1 MKLLLT
7 GSSGAKVASRVAV
20 ILAQSHRVVGVD
32 MMPAPTTTIVSD
44 ITSISDWRQHLRGV
58 DAVVHFAALHAP
70 HRETHST
77 ADFRRTN
84 VEATARLLDAARD
97 TGVKRFLLA
106 SSTSVYGK
114 AMRSKTSAVWVTEE
128 LQPEAED
135 IYDETKLA
143 AEQLCREAFSPAF
156 TTAAL
161 RFSRSF
167 PEPTSLMALYR
178 LYRGVDARDVAQ
190 AFALALN
197 ANFARFEAINIS
209 GETPFLEEDCE
220 RLRADPA
227 QVLRLRAPE
236 LVAEFSRRKWPLPE
250 SIDRVYVVDKAKALL
265 GYKARFGFREL
276 LDEMDVTD
284 TSGAG
289 TNAPS
294 FF

>member
-7 GSSGAKVASRVAV
+7 GSSGPKVASRVATNLARHHDV
-20 ILAQSHRVVGVD
+20 IGVD
-32 MMPAPTTTIVSD
+32 LAPSPTTAIVAD
-44 ITSISDWRQHLRGV
+44 ITQIRDWQPYLHGV

-70 HRETHST
+70 HRETHSD
-77 ADFRRTN
+77 AEFRRTN
-84 VEATARLLDAARD
+84 VAATCHLLDAARAA
-97 TGVKRFLLA
+97 GVKRFLFA
-106 SSTSVYGK
+106 SSTSVYGT
-114 AMRSKTSAVWVTEE
+114 AMRNKTAAVWVTEE
-128 LQPEAED
+128 LQPKAGD

-143 AEQLCREAFSPAF
+143 GEQLCREAFSPSF

-167 PEPTSLMALYR
+167 PEPAPLMALFR

-190 AFALALN
+190 AFALGLN

-227 QVLRLRAPE
+227 QVLRLRVPE
-236 LVAEFSRRKWPLPE
+236 LVEEFSRRKWPLPE
-250 SIDRVYVVDKAKALL
+250 SIDRVYVIDKAKALL
-265 GYKARFGFREL
+265 GYKAHLGFREL
-276 LDEMDVTD
+276 LDDLDAAQVPDED
-284 TSGAG
+284 A
-289 TNAPS
+289 NAPS